1 MHRRCTT
8 RTTRSLLL
16 GLFVASTVL
25 AQDNPPEP
33 TPEPPQEAAP
43 AAPAGGGGGRGGGGN
58 GPGQGPQ
65 PYDRVITKEAKT
77 TKGVFTVH
85 LLRDRY
91 YYEIPKSELGKEF
104 LWNSQIAKTG
114 SNAGY
119 AGKQVSDRLVR
130 WELKANRVL
139 LMDMRSTP
147 TADPKQPI
155 AQAVNAANSD
165 TIIQSFPV
173 AAFAKDGDPVIEVT
187 RLFTGDLQEFSARQ
201 ALGASGMDANRS
213 FIEHVFPFRIT
224 SKPKSRHLYAW
235 RGAGGQGGR
244 GGGGGGRTSGAS
256 LWCCITAW

>member
-1 MHRRCTT
+1 MP
-8 RTTRSLLL
+8 RSILL
-16 GLFVASTVL
+16 GLFASVVCSQVLL
-25 AQDNPPEP
+25 AQENPPEP
-33 TPEPPQEAAP
+33 APEPPQDATPAAP
-43 AAPAGGGGGRGGGGN
+43 AAGGGGGRGGGGN

-91 YYEIPKSELGKEF
+91 YYEIPKNELGKEF

-119 AGKQVSDRLVR
+119 AGMQVSDRLVR
-130 WELKANRVL
+130 WELKGNRVL
-139 LMDMRSTP
+139 LLDVRFTQ

-187 RLFTGDLQEFSARQ
+187 RLFSGDLQEFSARQ
-201 ALGASGMDANRS
+201 ARSATGMDANRS
-213 FIEHVFPFRIT
+213 FIEHVSPYPSNI
-224 SKPKSRHLYAW
+224 PAEYRHLYA
-235 RGAGGQGGR
+235 RREARVGRAAAEAVVGAGG
-244 GGGGGGRTSGAS
+244 SGAS
-256 LWCCITAW
+256 PWCCITAW